1 MTRLGD
7 EAVDAALFLR
17 SHFALATGS
26 RLNVH
31 ADPMASFDGET
42 AILQVLERTSW
53 PANQARRVR
62 SGLLVIS
69 DSFSIGQL
77 EQVSL
82 R

>member
-42 AILQVLERTSW
+42 AILQVLERTS
-53 PANQARRVR
+53 
-62 SGLLVIS
+62 
-69 DSFSIGQL
+69 
-77 EQVSL
+77 
-82 R
+82 